1 MPKSPPLHANPFIG
15 PREAFEIVGQ
25 ETFGDEWRSD
35 YIDNPKCTEHRETLA
50 ILRNI
55 LRSGDVGAHWTT
67 QNLKHIGDLRPQDA
81 DQEFFRIMLRDD
93 LVFHQGMNEPVQGR
107 IHAKQLHRI
116 LRGDEALP
124 ANPTHRAKLQCFEWL
139 VEMFSDKEREIPSFA
154 LLRQQAKGQIENLSD
169 LAFKEA
175 RKMAIERTGRHELA
189 KAGRRKNQI
198 SK

>member
-1 MPKSPPLHANPFIG
+1 MPKLPLLHANPFIG

-25 ETFGDEWRSD
+25 ETFGDEWRPD
-35 YIDNPKCTEHRETLA
+35 YIDNSNCTEHRETLT

-67 QNLKHIGDLRPQDA
+67 QDLKHFGDLQPKDA
-81 DQEFFRIMLRDD
+81 DQEFFRIMLRED
-93 LVFHQGMNEPVQGR
+93 LVFHQGMNEPVQCR
-107 IHAKQLHRI
+107 IHAKELHRM

-124 ANPTHRAKLQCFEWL
+124 TNPTHRAKQQCFEWL
-139 VEMFSDKEREIPSFA
+139 VEMFSDEDRDIPPFA
-154 LLRQQAKGQIENLSD
+154 LLRQEANELFPRLSD
-169 LAFKEA
+169 RAFKEA
-175 RKMAIERTGRHELA
+175 RKSAIERTGRHDLA